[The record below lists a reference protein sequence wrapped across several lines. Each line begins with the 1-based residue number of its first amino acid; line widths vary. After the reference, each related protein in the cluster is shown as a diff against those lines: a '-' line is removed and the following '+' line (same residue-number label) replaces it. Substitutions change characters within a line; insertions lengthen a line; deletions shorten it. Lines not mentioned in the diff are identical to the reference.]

1 MPPKKAQPQPAKK
14 KVAADATFGMKNK
27 KGKKGQE
34 VAKQI
39 QNSGHSKDEM
49 KRQEAKEK
57 AKAEKQ
63 LKWERE
69 QEAAALFRKVEE
81 KQKPQVAPV
90 GVNPKTILCIYFKK
104 GHCQAGDNCKFA
116 HDFEV
121 EHKAQTKDM
130 YTDTRELNIDL
141 NSDMKDWDENTLR
154 TMLKRKEIGRPA
166 NASNQVCRHFVKAI
180 EESRWGWFWECPN
193 GNDKC
198 VYRHALPPD
207 YVLKKDRVKEKI
219 ETRPLE
225 LVLEEER
232 SKLTGTGTKVT
243 PETFAAWK
251 EKNRLAKE
259 KEMKKAGL
267 ERAQQLKSGKVRMT
281 GKEIMESGANNN
293 QDDDDGSD
301 DGIDLFK
308 LMKDKQ
314 KAEIAIDEENAVLAA
329 QLAKEVEAE
338 LARQGMGE
346 DGGECAAQES
356 GVINNSHLK
365 NNHETTTS
373 PSMNVD
379 ENLFRAEEVE
389 DIDFSDDEDEKKM
402 ENKEEKK

>member
-1 MPPKKAQPQPAKK
+1 MPPKKAPQGPAKK
-14 KVAADATFGMKNK
+14 KVVADATFGMKNK

-39 QNSGHSKDEM
+39 QSSGVSKDEI

-69 QEAAALFRKVEE
+69 QEAADLFKKVEE
-81 KQKPQVAPV
+81 KQKPQIAPV

-104 GHCQAGDNCKFA
+104 GHCQAGDACKFA

-130 YTDTRELNIDL
+130 YTDTRDVNVDL
-141 NSDMKDWDENTLR
+141 NGDMKDWDENTLR
-154 TMLKRKEIGRPA
+154 TMLKRKEVGRPA
-166 NASNQVCRHFVKAI
+166 NASNQVCKHFVKAI

-207 YVLKKDRVKEKI
+207 YVLKKDRVKDKI
-219 ETRPLE
+219 ENRPLE

-232 SKLTGTGTKVT
+232 ASLTGTGTKVT
-243 PETFAAWK
+243 PESFAAWK

-267 ERAQQLKSGKVRMT
+267 ERAQQLKQGKVRMT
-281 GKEIMESGANNN
+281 GKELMESGGGTSN
-293 QDDDDGSD
+293 QDDGSD

-314 KAEIAIDEENAVLAA
+314 QAEIAIDEENAVLAA
-329 QLAKEVEAE
+329 ELAKEVEAE
-338 LARQGMGE
+338 LARQQALG
-346 DGGECAAQES
+346 DDADES
-356 GVINNSHLK
+356 HPKESNGVITNSHLK
-365 NNHETTTS
+365 NNNNIS
-373 PSMNVD
+373 PRSIKVD

-389 DIDFSDDEDEKKM
+389 DIDFSDDDDEKK
-402 ENKEEKK
+402 